1 MPDSP
6 EKLAALMST
15 KVTVPHKIRK
25 RLTAVAQ
32 FIENF
37 KHRKTVVDLMRQA
50 FAASV
55 TPTSLQKSLAAHPNI
70 PMIVDVWY
78 DDAMRNAL
86 NARTDWGQVQG
97 LSQAEHFGIWFQ
109 YYDTAGKAVVE
120 EAADDWKT
128 VLYQPIGAFAPA
140 QNCLVSDS
148 DYVEVLD
155 RDRRPD
161 ADPAAGANA
170 AARTP
175 FPVSRLPF
183 QRPVAAHLCAPD
195 HQALIGPALGSS
207 GRRPHAQ
214 RATLHGGI
222 RHPANR
228 YAAGRISKL
237 HSCRKR
243 PSLALVFEQGD
254 TMNTKTII
262 HARFAPDG
270 SVVDI
275 GERPD
280 WADPQQWFNV
290 LSYATVNSYQALT
303 NGRGVFRIAPEELA
317 ALETRH

>member
-1 MPDSP
+1 MNNRLSPQLNEIRAALSAGTLIPYLGSGLLEQMPDCPVPDSP

-109 YYDTAGKAVVE
+109 YYDAAGKAVVE
-120 EAADDWKT
+120 ESADAWKT

-140 QNCLVSDS
+140 QNYLVSDS
-148 DYVEVLD
+148 DYVEVLTEID
-155 RDRRPD
+155 IQTPIPPLVQTLRRGRHFLFLGCRFND
-161 ADPAAGANA
+161 QLQRTFARQIIKRSSDLHWAVLEGAPTRNE
-170 AARTP
+170 
-175 FPVSRLPF
+175 
-183 QRPVAAHLCAPD
+183 QRFMAEY
-195 HQALIGPALGSS
+195 
-207 GRRPHAQ
+207 
-214 RATLHGGI
+214 GI
-222 RHPANR
+222 RQIDMPLADFK
-228 YAAGRISKL
+228 AAFM
-237 HSCRKR
+237 
-243 PSLALVFEQGD
+243 PETA
-254 TMNTKTII
+254 
-262 HARFAPDG
+262 
-270 SVVDI
+270 
-275 GERPD
+275 
-280 WADPQQWFNV
+280 
-290 LSYATVNSYQALT
+290 
-303 NGRGVFRIAPEELA
+303 IA
-317 ALETRH
+317 